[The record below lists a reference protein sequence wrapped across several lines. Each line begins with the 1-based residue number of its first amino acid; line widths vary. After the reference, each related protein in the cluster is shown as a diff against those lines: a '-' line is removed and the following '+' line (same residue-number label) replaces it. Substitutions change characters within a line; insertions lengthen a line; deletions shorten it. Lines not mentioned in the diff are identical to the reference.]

1 MSNTQLDLLEKGAC
15 EQAVRG
21 RGRSI
26 TWRRIWAECRF
37 IRKQQGA
44 LRSVGLINT
53 HLLMAAKARVSNNF
67 SSSSACVYAADKR
80 VSAEV
85 IPLRKAMRIR
95 QCRGRLR
102 LGEVVQRTNVPP
114 FSRGLRLQTRVSR

>member
-26 TWRRIWAECRF
+26 TWRRIWAEWDLLKTTR
-37 IRKQQGA
+37 
-44 LRSVGLINT
+44 RSTLLGLINT
-53 HLLMAAKARVSNNF
+53 HLLMAAKTRVSNG
-67 SSSSACVYAADKR
+67 SSLSSACVYAADKR